1 MPKVY
6 GATVDQETRC
16 THYNTP
22 FDVIAIKFKCCHKY
36 YPCFKCHNESEKH
49 RPKRWHSDEFDERA
63 ILCNVCGYEMPIET
77 YMMTESCPE
86 CEAHFNNRC
95 KFHYHHY
102 FEI

>member
-49 RPKRWHSDEFDERA
+49 RRNVGIRMNLMSALFYVAFVVMRCRLKR
-63 ILCNVCGYEMPIET
+63 I
-77 YMMTESCPE
+77 
-86 CEAHFNNRC
+86 
-95 KFHYHHY
+95 
-102 FEI
+102 

>member
-36 YPCFKCHNESEKH
+36 YPCFKCHNESENIV
-49 RPKRWHSDEFDERA
+49 RNVGIRMNLMSALFYVAFVVMRCRLKR
-63 ILCNVCGYEMPIET
+63 I
-77 YMMTESCPE
+77 
-86 CEAHFNNRC
+86 
-95 KFHYHHY
+95 
-102 FEI
+102 